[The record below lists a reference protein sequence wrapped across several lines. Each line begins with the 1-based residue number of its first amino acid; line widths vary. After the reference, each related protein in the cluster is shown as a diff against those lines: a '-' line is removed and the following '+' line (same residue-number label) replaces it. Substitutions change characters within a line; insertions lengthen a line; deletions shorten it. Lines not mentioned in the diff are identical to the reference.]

1 MELDLLTVAYAYVY
15 FEKLILM
22 GKVDKPKRK
31 ILAGACL
38 LVSAKMHLDLRHGQA
53 KELLEEIANVYRISS
68 KDVIA
73 FEFPVLVILQFSLL
87 VPSWQVHEHLRTLK
101 H

>member
-53 KELLEEIANVYRISS
+53 KELLEVSEIGNTLSNIY
-68 KDVIA
+68 
-73 FEFPVLVILQFSLL
+73 LL
-87 VPSWQVHEHLRTLK
+87 GNRKCLSCIFQRCDSF
-101 H
+101 